1 MLPFTLENDESEYE
15 IGSIVRR
22 IGASIDLT
30 SRNLTETE
38 RNYSKIEKE
47 LLIAISSLLAII
59 NGLHKCYHYTCM

>member
-59 NGLHKCYHYTCM
+59 NGLHKFYHYTCM